1 MAIIFALIAFFGW
14 GTGDIFGGVVAR
26 KIGGYS
32 SAFWG
37 YVASIVITSLYIP
50 FALGELQHLT
60 PGTLLILLLLM
71 PVGFLPLMTLYEG
84 IKKGNASLTGT
95 IAASFGA
102 VVAILSVIFLGDRIN
117 IYQILAIATVIVG
130 IFLASLDFKTV
141 NLKKILTDKGIPY
154 ALTSM
159 VLWGIYFTFVKI
171 PSREI
176 GWFWPAYIAWVGF
189 LPLAFVFIKLR
200 KEKLNV
206 PKDKKTIW
214 FIVINTILLS
224 AGTFAYNFATTQGQ
238 TSIVGPVSSAYPVLF
253 ATLAYFVFKDRLKKQ
268 QIVGI
273 AVTLI
278 GIILLSVIPA

>member
-37 YVASIVITSLYIP
+37 YVFSLVLTSLYIP
-50 FALGELQHLT
+50 FAFGELHNLT
-60 PGTLLILLLLM
+60 LGTILVLLLLM

-84 IKKGNASLTGT
+84 IKKGNASLVGT
-95 IAASFGA
+95 IAAAFGA
-102 VVAILSVIFLGDRIN
+102 VVTILSVIFLGDRIN
-117 IYQILAIATVIVG
+117 VYQGLAIVTVVVG

-141 NLKKILTDKGIPY
+141 SFKKILTDKGIPY

-171 PSREI
+171 PSKQI
-176 GWFWPAYIAWVGF
+176 GWFWPAYIAWLGF
-189 LPLAFVFIKLR
+189 LPLAFIFIKLK
-200 KEKLNV
+200 KEKLNI
-206 PKDKKTIW
+206 PKDRKTIL
-214 FIVINTILLS
+214 FIILNTILLS
-224 AGTFAYNFATTQGQ
+224 AGTFAYNFATTKGQ
-238 TSIVGPVSSAYPVLF
+238 TSIIGPVASAYPILF

-273 AVTLI
+273 IVTLV
-278 GIILLSVIPA
+278 GIVLLAAIPN